1 VLKAVRLTVVLF
13 LVAFSV
19 FAVPTVRIKDIADLQ
34 GIRGNQL
41 VGIGLVT
48 GLAGR
53 GDSQNS
59 ELLKAAIA
67 NLVSNFGFRIDP
79 ADVRS
84 RNCAVVTV
92 SGQIP
97 AFVRAG
103 ETVDILVSS
112 IGDARTLEGG
122 VLLQTPL
129 KAANGQVYALAQ
141 GRIFKPQEGV
151 GINQRT
157 AGTVGTVPDGAIIE
171 QDVLSTFLD
180 DNSLSILLR
189 HPDFVTAS
197 SVSEAIR
204 QQYPNILLQTVD
216 AAMIELSIPDQW
228 RADPV
233 GFIAELESIQVTP
246 EPSNKVVIDS
256 SSGVIIFGEQVRI
269 GKVAVSY
276 QDISVNVGPY
286 GRPPAGLW
294 DEEEREH
301 NFVFDQTTTV
311 EELVE
316 VLKTIGLE
324 TQMIIHIIKAIDRA
338 GSLYGTLIVQ

>member
-1 VLKAVRLTVVLF
+1 LKAIRLSIVLF
-13 LVAFSV
+13 LLAVSV
-19 FAVPTVRIKDIADLQ
+19 FAVPSVRIKDIADLQ
-34 GIRGNQL
+34 GIRDNQL

-92 SGQIP
+92 SCRIP
-97 AFVRAG
+97 AFVRTG
-103 ETVDILVSS
+103 ENVDILVSS

-141 GRIFKPQEGV
+141 GQIFTTQGA
-151 GINQRT
+151 GGANQRT
-157 AGTVGTVPDGAIIE
+157 VGTIPGGAIIE
-171 QDVLSTFLD
+171 QDVLSSFLD

-189 HPDFVTAS
+189 HPDFVTAN
-197 SVSEAIR
+197 SVSAAIR
-204 QQYPNILLQTVD
+204 QKYPDILLRTVD
-216 AAMIELSIPDQW
+216 AAMIELSIPEQW
-228 RADPV
+228 QANPV

-256 SSGVIIFGEQVRI
+256 SSGVIIFGEQVRV

-286 GRPPAGLW
+286 GRPAGLL
-294 DEEEREH
+294 DEEDSER

-311 EELVE
+311 EELVDT
-316 VLKTIGLE
+316 LKTVGLE
-324 TQMIIHIIKAIDRA
+324 TEMIIHIVKAIDRA

>member
-1 VLKAVRLTVVLF
+1 LLKAIRLSLALF
-13 LVAFSV
+13 LLGISA
-19 FAVPTVRIKDIADLQ
+19 FAVPTVRIKDIADLR

-92 SGQIP
+92 SCQIP

-112 IGDARTLEGG
+112 IGDARTLDGG

-129 KAANGQVYALAQ
+129 KAANGEVYALAQ
-141 GRIFKPQEGV
+141 GQIFSPQAAAGS
-151 GINQRT
+151 NQK
-157 AGTVGTVPDGAIIE
+157 TVGSVPGGAILE
-171 QDVLSTFLD
+171 QDVVSSFLD

-189 HPDFVTAS
+189 HPDFVTAN

-204 QQYPNILLQTVD
+204 QKYPDILLQTVD

-228 RADPV
+228 QADPV

-256 SSGVIIFGEQVRI
+256 STGVIIFGEQVRI

-276 QDISVNVGPY
+276 QDISVDVGPY
-286 GRPPAGLW
+286 GRPAGWLGVG
-294 DEEEREH
+294 EETEN
-301 NFVFDQTTTV
+301 NFIFDQTTTV
-311 EELVE
+311 EQLVDTLRT
-316 VLKTIGLE
+316 VGLE

-338 GSLYGTLIVQ
+338 GSLYGTLVVQ

>member
-1 VLKAVRLTVVLF
+1 LLKAIRLSIALF
-13 LVAFSV
+13 LLGISA
-19 FAVPTVRIKDIADLQ
+19 FAVPTVRIKDIADLR
-34 GIRGNQL
+34 GIRDNQL

-92 SGQIP
+92 SCQIP

-112 IGDARTLEGG
+112 IGDARTLDGG

-129 KAANGQVYALAQ
+129 KAANGEVYALAQ
-141 GRIFKPQEGV
+141 GQIFSLQAAAGS
-151 GINQRT
+151 NQK
-157 AGTVGTVPDGAIIE
+157 TVGSIPGGAILE
-171 QDVLSTFLD
+171 QDVVSSFLD

-189 HPDFVTAS
+189 HPDFVTAN

-204 QQYPNILLQTVD
+204 QKYPDVLLQTVD
-216 AAMIELSIPDQW
+216 AAMIQLSIPDQW
-228 RADPV
+228 RANPV

-256 SSGVIIFGEQVRI
+256 STGVIIFGEQVRI

-276 QDISVNVGPY
+276 QDISVDVGPY
-286 GRPPAGLW
+286 GRPAGWLR

-311 EELVE
+311 DQLVDTLRT
-316 VLKTIGLE
+316 VGLE

-338 GSLYGTLIVQ
+338 GSLYGTLVVQ

>member
-1 VLKAVRLTVVLF
+1 LKTIRLSLVLF
-13 LVAFSV
+13 LLGVSA
-19 FAVPTVRIKDIADLQ
+19 FAVPSVRIKDIADLQ
-34 GIRGNQL
+34 GIRDNQL

-67 NLVSNFGFRIDP
+67 NLLSNFGFRIDP

-92 SGQIP
+92 SCQIP

-103 ETVDILVSS
+103 ENVDILVSS
-112 IGDARTLEGG
+112 IGDARTLDGG

-129 KAANGQVYALAQ
+129 RAANGVVYAMAQ
-141 GRIFKPQEGV
+141 GQIFTTQAATGGSQRTV
-151 GINQRT
+151 GIIP
-157 AGTVGTVPDGAIIE
+157 GGAIIE

-189 HPDFVTAS
+189 HPDFVTAN
-197 SVSEAIR
+197 SVSAAIR
-204 QQYPNILLQTVD
+204 QKYPDILLQAVD
-216 AAMIELSIPDQW
+216 AAMIELSIPQQW
-228 RADPV
+228 RSDPV

-276 QDISVNVGPY
+276 QDISVSVSPY
-286 GRPPAGLW
+286 GRAATGLLEG
-294 DEEEREH
+294 EEGEQ

-311 EELVE
+311 EELVDT
-316 VLKTIGLE
+316 LKTIGLE
-324 TQMIIHIIKAIDRA
+324 TEMIIHIIKAIDRA

>member
-1 VLKAVRLTVVLF
+1 LKATRLVVILF
-13 LVAFSV
+13 LAGVSA
-19 FAVPTVRIKDIADLQ
+19 FAVPSVRIKDIADLR

-59 ELLKAAIA
+59 ELLRAAIA

-92 SGQIP
+92 SCRIP

-103 ETVDILVSS
+103 ETADILVSS

-129 KAANGQVYALAQ
+129 KAADGEVYALAQ
-141 GRIFKPQEGV
+141 GRIFTPQAAAGN
-151 GINQRT
+151 NQQ
-157 AGTVGTVPDGAIIE
+157 TVGTITGGAIME
-171 QDVLSTFLD
+171 QDVLSSFLD

-189 HPDFVTAS
+189 HPDFVTAN

-204 QQYPNILLQTVD
+204 QKYPDILLQTVD
-216 AAMIELSIPDQW
+216 AAMIELSVPDQW
-228 RADPV
+228 QADPV

-269 GKVAVSY
+269 GTVAVSY

-286 GRPPAGLW
+286 GRPVGGLW
-294 DEEEREH
+294 DEEEKEH

-311 EELVE
+311 EDLVDT
-316 VLKTIGLE
+316 LRTIGLE
-324 TQMIIHIIKAIDRA
+324 TPMIINIIKAIDRA
-338 GSLYGTLIVQ
+338 GSLYGTLVVQ

>member
-1 VLKAVRLTVVLF
+1 VVLF
-13 LVAFSV
+13 LIGISGFS
-19 FAVPTVRIKDIADLQ
+19 VPTVRIKDIADLR

-59 ELLKAAIA
+59 ELLKSAIA
-67 NLVSNFGFRIDP
+67 SLVSNFGFRIDP

-84 RNCAVVTV
+84 RNCAVVSV
-92 SGQIP
+92 SCQIP

-103 ETVDILVSS
+103 ETVDVLVSS

-129 KAANGQVYALAQ
+129 RAANGQVYALAQ
-141 GRIFKPQEGV
+141 GQIFTPSTAAGT
-151 GINQRT
+151 NQR
-157 AGTVGTVPDGAIIE
+157 TVGTVPGGAIIE
-171 QDVLSTFLD
+171 QEVLSSFLA

-189 HPDFVTAS
+189 HPDFVTAN

-204 QQYPNILLQTVD
+204 QRYPDILLQTVD
-216 AAMIELSIPDQW
+216 AAMIELSIPERW
-228 RADPV
+228 RTDPV
-233 GFIAELESIQVTP
+233 GFIAGLESIQVTP
-246 EPSNKVVIDS
+246 EPSNRVVIDS

-286 GRPPAGLW
+286 GRSPGGLL
-294 DEEEREH
+294 DEDEQES

-316 VLKTIGLE
+316 ALRTIGLE

>member
-1 VLKAVRLTVVLF
+1 LLKAIRLSIALF
-13 LVAFSV
+13 LLGISA
-19 FAVPTVRIKDIADLQ
+19 FAVPTVRIKDIADLR
-34 GIRGNQL
+34 GIRDNQL

-67 NLVSNFGFRIDP
+67 NLVSNFGFRTDP
-79 ADVRS
+79 ADIRS

-92 SGQIP
+92 SCQIP

-112 IGDARTLEGG
+112 IGDARTLDGG

-129 KAANGQVYALAQ
+129 KAANGEVYALAQ
-141 GRIFKPQEGV
+141 GQIFSPQAA
-151 GINQRT
+151 
-157 AGTVGTVPDGAIIE
+157 AGSSQKTVGSIPGGAILE
-171 QDVLSTFLD
+171 QDIVSSFLD

-189 HPDFVTAS
+189 HPDFVTAN

-204 QQYPNILLQTVD
+204 QKYPDVLLQTVD

-228 RADPV
+228 RANPV

-256 SSGVIIFGEQVRI
+256 STGVIIFGEQVQI

-276 QDISVNVGPY
+276 QDISVDVGPY
-286 GRPPAGLW
+286 GRPAGGLW
-294 DEEEREH
+294 DEKREH

-311 EELVE
+311 EQLVDTLRT
-316 VLKTIGLE
+316 VGLE

-338 GSLYGTLIVQ
+338 GSLYGTLVVQ

>member
-1 VLKAVRLTVVLF
+1 LKAIRLSLVLF
-13 LVAFSV
+13 LLAACA
-19 FAVPTVRIKDIADLQ
+19 FAVPAVRIKDIADLR
-34 GIRGNQL
+34 GIRDNQL

-59 ELLKAAIA
+59 ELLKTAIA

-92 SGQIP
+92 SCQIP

-103 ETVDILVSS
+103 ESVDILVSS

-129 KAANGQVYALAQ
+129 KAANGEVYALAQ
-141 GRIFKPQEGV
+141 GQIFTPRAAAGT
-151 GINQRT
+151 NQR
-157 AGTVGTVPDGAIIE
+157 TVGTVPGGAIIE
-171 QDVLSTFLD
+171 QEVVSSFLD

-189 HPDFVTAS
+189 HPDFVTAN

-204 QQYPNILLQTVD
+204 QKYPDILLQTVD
-216 AAMIELSIPDQW
+216 AAMIELSIPNQW
-228 RADPV
+228 RTDPV
-233 GFIAELESIQVTP
+233 GFIAELESLQVTP
-246 EPSNKVVIDS
+246 APSNKVVIDS

-276 QDISVNVGPY
+276 QDISVNVSPY
-286 GRPPAGLW
+286 GRPAGGLW
-294 DEEEREH
+294 DEEETKH

-311 EELVE
+311 EQLVDT
-316 VLKTIGLE
+316 LRTIGLE
-324 TQMIIHIIKAIDRA
+324 TQTIIHIIKAIDRA
-338 GSLYGTLIVQ
+338 GSLYGTLVVQ

>member
-1 VLKAVRLTVVLF
+1 LKLIRLAVALF
-13 LVAFSV
+13 LLGVSA
-19 FAVPTVRIKDIADLQ
+19 FAVPTVRIKDIADLR
-34 GIRGNQL
+34 GIRDNQL

-92 SGQIP
+92 SCQIP

-103 ETVDILVSS
+103 ESVDILVSS

-129 KAANGQVYALAQ
+129 KAANGEVYALAQ
-141 GRIFKPQEGV
+141 GRIFTPQAAAGS
-151 GINQRT
+151 NQRT
-157 AGTVGTVPDGAIIE
+157 VGSVPGGAIIE
-171 QDVLSTFLD
+171 QDVLSSFLD

-189 HPDFVTAS
+189 HPDFVTAN

-204 QQYPNILLQTVD
+204 QKYPDILLQSVD

-276 QDISVNVGPY
+276 QDISVNIGPY
-286 GRPPAGLW
+286 GRPAGGLW

-311 EELVE
+311 EELVDA
-316 VLKTIGLE
+316 LRTIGLE
-324 TQMIIHIIKAIDRA
+324 TQTIIHIIKAIDRA

>member
-1 VLKAVRLTVVLF
+1 MKAIRLSLVLF
-13 LVAFSV
+13 LLAACA
-19 FAVPTVRIKDIADLQ
+19 FAVPAVRIKDIADLR
-34 GIRGNQL
+34 GIRDNQL

-59 ELLKAAIA
+59 ELLKTAIA

-92 SGQIP
+92 SCQIP

-103 ETVDILVSS
+103 ESVDILVSS

-129 KAANGQVYALAQ
+129 KAANGEVYALAQ
-141 GRIFKPQEGV
+141 GQIFTPRAAAGT
-151 GINQRT
+151 NQR
-157 AGTVGTVPDGAIIE
+157 TVGTVPGGAIIE
-171 QDVLSTFLD
+171 QEVVSSFLD

-189 HPDFVTAS
+189 HPDFVTAN

-204 QQYPNILLQTVD
+204 QKYPDILLQTVD
-216 AAMIELSIPDQW
+216 AAMIELSIPNQW
-228 RADPV
+228 RTDPV
-233 GFIAELESIQVTP
+233 GFIAELESLQVTP
-246 EPSNKVVIDS
+246 APSNKVVIDS

-276 QDISVNVGPY
+276 QDISVNVSPY
-286 GRPPAGLW
+286 GRSAGGLW
-294 DEEEREH
+294 DEEETKH

-311 EELVE
+311 EQLVDT
-316 VLKTIGLE
+316 LRTIGLE
-324 TQMIIHIIKAIDRA
+324 TQTIIHIIKAIDRA
-338 GSLYGTLIVQ
+338 GSLYGTLVVQ

>member
-1 VLKAVRLTVVLF
+1 LKAIRLSLALF
-13 LVAFSV
+13 LLGACA
-19 FAVPTVRIKDIADLQ
+19 FAVPAVRIKDIADLR
-34 GIRGNQL
+34 GIRSNQL

-67 NLVSNFGFRIDP
+67 NLVSNFGFRIDA

-92 SGQIP
+92 SCRIP
-97 AFVRAG
+97 AFVRSG
-103 ETVDILVSS
+103 ESVDVLVSS
-112 IGDARTLEGG
+112 IGDARTLDGG

-129 KAANGQVYALAQ
+129 KAANGEVYALAQ
-141 GRIFKPQEGV
+141 GRIFTPQAAAGST
-151 GINQRT
+151 QR
-157 AGTVGTVPDGAIIE
+157 TVGTVPGGAIIE
-171 QDVLSTFLD
+171 QDVVSSFVD

-189 HPDFVTAS
+189 HPDFVTAN

-204 QQYPNILLQTVD
+204 LRYPDILLQTVD
-216 AAMIELSIPDQW
+216 AAMIQLSIPDQW
-228 RADPV
+228 QADPV

-269 GKVAVSY
+269 GKVAISY

-286 GRPPAGLW
+286 GRPPGAFW
-294 DEEEREH
+294 EEEDTEH

-311 EELVE
+311 EELVDT
-316 VLKTIGLE
+316 LRTIGLE

-338 GSLYGTLIVQ
+338 GSLYGTLVVQ

>member
-1 VLKAVRLTVVLF
+1 LLKAIRLSIALF
-13 LVAFSV
+13 LLGISA
-19 FAVPTVRIKDIADLQ
+19 FAVPTVRIKDIADLR
-34 GIRGNQL
+34 GIRDNQL

-67 NLVSNFGFRIDP
+67 NLVSNFGFRTDP
-79 ADVRS
+79 ADIRS

-92 SGQIP
+92 SCQIP

-112 IGDARTLEGG
+112 IGDARTLDGG

-129 KAANGQVYALAQ
+129 KAANGEVYALAQ
-141 GRIFKPQEGV
+141 GQIFSPQAA
-151 GINQRT
+151 
-157 AGTVGTVPDGAIIE
+157 AGSSQKTVGSIPGGAILE
-171 QDVLSTFLD
+171 QDVVSSFLD

-189 HPDFVTAS
+189 HPDFVTAN

-204 QQYPNILLQTVD
+204 QKYPDVLLQTVD

-228 RADPV
+228 RANPV

-256 SSGVIIFGEQVRI
+256 STGVIIFGEQVRI
-269 GKVAVSY
+269 GKVEVSY
-276 QDISVNVGPY
+276 QDISVDVGPY
-286 GRPPAGLW
+286 GRPAGWLG

-311 EELVE
+311 EQLVDTLRT
-316 VLKTIGLE
+316 VGLE
-324 TQMIIHIIKAIDRA
+324 TQMIIHIIKAIDKA
-338 GSLYGTLIVQ
+338 GSLYGTLVVQ

>member
-1 VLKAVRLTVVLF
+1 LKAIRLSLALF
-13 LVAFSV
+13 LLAASV
-19 FAVPTVRIKDIADLQ
+19 FAVPSVRIKDIADLQ
-34 GIRGNQL
+34 GIRDNQL

-92 SGQIP
+92 SCQIP
-97 AFVRAG
+97 AFARAG
-103 ETVDILVSS
+103 ESVDILVSS
-112 IGDARTLEGG
+112 IGDARTLEAG

-129 KAANGQVYALAQ
+129 KAANGEVIALAQ
-141 GRIFKPQEGV
+141 GQIFTVQAAAGA
-151 GINQRT
+151 NQRT
-157 AGTVGTVPDGAIIE
+157 VGTIPGGAIIE
-171 QDVLSTFLD
+171 REVVSSFLD

-189 HPDFVTAS
+189 HPDFVTAN
-197 SVSEAIR
+197 SVSAAIR
-204 QQYPNILLQTVD
+204 QQYPEIQLQTVD
-216 AAMIELSIPDQW
+216 AAMIELSVPDQW
-228 RADPV
+228 QTDPV

-256 SSGVIIFGEQVRI
+256 STGVIIFGEQVRI

-286 GRPPAGLW
+286 GRAPAGFLNG
-294 DEEEREH
+294 EEKEQ
-301 NFVFDQTTTV
+301 NFIFDQATTV
-311 EELVE
+311 EQLVDT
-316 VLKTIGLE
+316 LKTIGLE
-324 TQMIIHIIKAIDRA
+324 TESIIHIIKAIDRA

>member
-1 VLKAVRLTVVLF
+1 LKAIRLSLALF
-13 LVAFSV
+13 LLAASV
-19 FAVPTVRIKDIADLQ
+19 FAVPSVRIKDIADLQ
-34 GIRGNQL
+34 GIRENQL

-92 SGQIP
+92 SCQIP
-97 AFVRAG
+97 AFARAG
-103 ETVDILVSS
+103 ESVDILVSS
-112 IGDARTLEGG
+112 IGDARTLEAG

-129 KAANGQVYALAQ
+129 KAANGEVIALAQ
-141 GRIFKPQEGV
+141 GQIFTVQAAAGA
-151 GINQRT
+151 NQRT
-157 AGTVGTVPDGAIIE
+157 VGTIPGGAIIE
-171 QDVLSTFLD
+171 REVVSSFLD

-189 HPDFVTAS
+189 HPDFVTAN
-197 SVSEAIR
+197 SVSAAIR
-204 QQYPNILLQTVD
+204 QQYPEIQLQTVD
-216 AAMIELSIPDQW
+216 AAMIELSVPDQW
-228 RADPV
+228 QTDPV

-256 SSGVIIFGEQVRI
+256 STGVIIFGEQVRI

-286 GRPPAGLW
+286 GRAPAGFLNG
-294 DEEEREH
+294 EEKEQ
-301 NFVFDQTTTV
+301 NFIFDQATTV
-311 EELVE
+311 EQLVDT
-316 VLKTIGLE
+316 LKTIGLE
-324 TQMIIHIIKAIDRA
+324 TESIIHIIKAIDRA

>member
-1 VLKAVRLTVVLF
+1 LLKAIRLSIALF
-13 LVAFSV
+13 LLGISA
-19 FAVPTVRIKDIADLQ
+19 FAVPAVRIKDIADLR
-34 GIRGNQL
+34 GIRDNQL

-92 SGQIP
+92 SCQIP

-112 IGDARTLEGG
+112 IGDARTLDGG

-129 KAANGQVYALAQ
+129 KAANGEVYALAQ
-141 GRIFKPQEGV
+141 GQIFSLQAAAGS
-151 GINQRT
+151 NQK
-157 AGTVGTVPDGAIIE
+157 TVGSIPGGAILE
-171 QDVLSTFLD
+171 QDVVSSFLD

-189 HPDFVTAS
+189 HPDFVTAN

-204 QQYPNILLQTVD
+204 QKYPDVLLQTVD
-216 AAMIELSIPDQW
+216 AAMIQLSIPDQW
-228 RADPV
+228 RANPV

-256 SSGVIIFGEQVRI
+256 STGVIIFGEQVRI

-276 QDISVNVGPY
+276 QDISVDVGPY
-286 GRPPAGLW
+286 GRPAGWLR

-311 EELVE
+311 EQLVDTLRT
-316 VLKTIGLE
+316 VGLE

-338 GSLYGTLIVQ
+338 GSLYGTLVVQ

>member
-1 VLKAVRLTVVLF
+1 MKAIRLSIAL
-13 LVAFSV
+13 LLLGISA
-19 FAVPTVRIKDIADLQ
+19 FAVPTVRIKDIADLR
-34 GIRGNQL
+34 GIRDNQL

-79 ADVRS
+79 ADIRS

-92 SGQIP
+92 SCQIP

-112 IGDARTLEGG
+112 IGDARTLDGG

-129 KAANGQVYALAQ
+129 KAANGEVYALAQ
-141 GRIFKPQEGV
+141 GQIFSLQAAAGS
-151 GINQRT
+151 NQK
-157 AGTVGTVPDGAIIE
+157 TVGSIPGGAILE
-171 QDVLSTFLD
+171 QDVVSSFLD

-189 HPDFVTAS
+189 HPDFVTAN

-204 QQYPNILLQTVD
+204 QKYPDVLLQTVD
-216 AAMIELSIPDQW
+216 AAMIQLSIPDQW
-228 RADPV
+228 RANPV

-256 SSGVIIFGEQVRI
+256 STGVIIFGEQVRI

-276 QDISVNVGPY
+276 QDISVDVGPY
-286 GRPPAGLW
+286 GRPAGWLR

-311 EELVE
+311 EQLVDTLRT
-316 VLKTIGLE
+316 VGLE

-338 GSLYGTLIVQ
+338 GSLYGTLVVQ

>member
-1 VLKAVRLTVVLF
+1 LLKTIRLSLVLF
-13 LVAFSV
+13 LAGACA
-19 FAVPTVRIKDIADLQ
+19 FAVPAVRIKDIADLQ
-34 GIRGNQL
+34 GIRDNQL

-67 NLVSNFGFRIDP
+67 TLVSNFGFRIDP

-92 SGQIP
+92 SCQIP

-103 ETVDILVSS
+103 ESVDILVSS

-141 GRIFKPQEGV
+141 GQIFTPPAATGT
-151 GINQRT
+151 NQRT
-157 AGTVGTVPDGAIIE
+157 VGTIPGGAIIE
-171 QDVLSTFLD
+171 QDVVSSFLD

-189 HPDFVTAS
+189 HPDFVTAN
-197 SVSEAIR
+197 SVSQAIR
-204 QQYPNILLQTVD
+204 QRYPDIQLQTVD
-216 AAMIELSIPDQW
+216 AALIELSIPDQ
-228 RADPV
+228 RQADPV

-246 EPSNKVVIDS
+246 EPSNRVVIDS

-276 QDISVNVGPY
+276 QDITVNVSPY
-286 GRPPAGLW
+286 GRSAGGLW
-294 DEEEREH
+294 DEEETEQ

-311 EELVE
+311 EELVDT
-316 VLKTIGLE
+316 LRTIGLE
-324 TQMIIHIIKAIDRA
+324 TQAIINIIKAIDRA
-338 GSLYGTLIVQ
+338 GSLYGTLVVQ

>member
-1 VLKAVRLTVVLF
+1 LKTIRLSLVLF
-13 LVAFSV
+13 LAGACA
-19 FAVPTVRIKDIADLQ
+19 FAVPAVRIKDIADLQ
-34 GIRGNQL
+34 GIRDNQL

-67 NLVSNFGFRIDP
+67 TLVSNFGFRIDP

-92 SGQIP
+92 SCQIP

-103 ETVDILVSS
+103 ESVDILVSS

-141 GRIFKPQEGV
+141 GQIFTPPAATGT
-151 GINQRT
+151 NQRT
-157 AGTVGTVPDGAIIE
+157 VGTIPGGAIIE
-171 QDVLSTFLD
+171 QDVVSSFLD

-189 HPDFVTAS
+189 HPDFVTAN
-197 SVSEAIR
+197 SVSQAIR
-204 QQYPNILLQTVD
+204 QRNPDIQLQTVD
-216 AAMIELSIPDQW
+216 AALIELSIPDQ
-228 RADPV
+228 RQADPV

-246 EPSNKVVIDS
+246 EPSNRVVIDS

-276 QDISVNVGPY
+276 QDITVNVSPY
-286 GRPPAGLW
+286 GRSAGGLW
-294 DEEEREH
+294 NEEETEQ

-311 EELVE
+311 EELVDT
-316 VLKTIGLE
+316 LRTIGLE
-324 TQMIIHIIKAIDRA
+324 TQAIINIIKAIDRA
-338 GSLYGTLIVQ
+338 GSLYGTLVVQ

>member
-1 VLKAVRLTVVLF
+1 MKAIRLSIALF
-13 LVAFSV
+13 LLGISAFSV
-19 FAVPTVRIKDIADLQ
+19 PAVRIKDIADLR
-34 GIRGNQL
+34 GIRDNQL

-79 ADVRS
+79 ADIRS

-92 SGQIP
+92 SCQIP

-112 IGDARTLEGG
+112 IGDARTLDGG

-129 KAANGQVYALAQ
+129 KAANGEVYALAQ
-141 GRIFKPQEGV
+141 GQIFSPQAAAGS
-151 GINQRT
+151 NQK
-157 AGTVGTVPDGAIIE
+157 TVGSIPGGAILE
-171 QDVLSTFLD
+171 QDVVSSFLD

-189 HPDFVTAS
+189 HPDFVTAN

-204 QQYPNILLQTVD
+204 QKYPDVLLQTVD
-216 AAMIELSIPDQW
+216 AAMIQLSIPDQW
-228 RADPV
+228 RANPV

-256 SSGVIIFGEQVRI
+256 STGVIIFGEQVRI

-276 QDISVNVGPY
+276 QDISVDVGPY
-286 GRPPAGLW
+286 GRPAGWLR

-311 EELVE
+311 EQLVDTLRT
-316 VLKTIGLE
+316 VGLE

-338 GSLYGTLIVQ
+338 GSLYGTLVVQ

>member
-1 VLKAVRLTVVLF
+1 LKAIRLSLALILLAV
-13 LVAFSV
+13 SV
-19 FAVPTVRIKDIADLQ
+19 FAVPAVRIKDIADLQ
-34 GIRGNQL
+34 GIRDNQL

-67 NLVSNFGFRIDP
+67 NLVSNFGFRIGP
-79 ADVRS
+79 ADIRS

-92 SGQIP
+92 SCQIP

-103 ETVDILVSS
+103 ESVDILVSS

-129 KAANGQVYALAQ
+129 KAANGEIYALAQ
-141 GRIFKPQEGV
+141 GQIF
-151 GINQRT
+151 T
-157 AGTVGTVPDGAIIE
+157 APTAAGGNARTVGTVPGGAIIE
-171 QDVLSTFLD
+171 QDVVSSFLD

-189 HPDFVTAS
+189 HPDFVTANTVAS
-197 SVSEAIR
+197 AIR
-204 QQYPNILLQTVD
+204 QKYPQILLQTVD

-228 RADPV
+228 QADPV

-276 QDISVNVGPY
+276 QDISVNVSPY
-286 GRPPAGLW
+286 GRPAAGLLVG
-294 DEEEREH
+294 EEKEH
-301 NFVFDQTTTV
+301 NFIFDQTTTV
-311 EELVE
+311 EELVDT
-316 VLKTIGLE
+316 LKTIGLE
-324 TQMIIHIIKAIDRA
+324 TEMIIHIIKAIDRA

>member
-1 VLKAVRLTVVLF
+1 MKAIRISLALF
-13 LVAFSV
+13 LLSVSV
-19 FAVPTVRIKDIADLQ
+19 FAVPSVRIKDIADLQ
-34 GIRGNQL
+34 GIRDNQL

-92 SGQIP
+92 SCQIP

-103 ETVDILVSS
+103 ESVDILVSS

-129 KAANGQVYALAQ
+129 KAANGEVIALAQ
-141 GRIFKPQEGV
+141 GQIFTVQAAAG
-151 GINQRT
+151 GNQR
-157 AGTVGTVPDGAIIE
+157 TVGTVNGGAIIE
-171 QDVLSTFLD
+171 QEVVSSFLA

-189 HPDFVTAS
+189 HPDFVTAN
-197 SVSEAIR
+197 SVSAAIR
-204 QQYPNILLQTVD
+204 QKYPEIRLQTVD
-216 AAMIELSIPDQW
+216 AAMIQLAIPDQW
-228 RADPV
+228 QANPV

-256 SSGVIIFGEQVRI
+256 STGVIIFGEQVRV

-276 QDISVNVGPY
+276 QDISVNVSPY
-286 GRPPAGLW
+286 GRPPAGFL
-294 DEEEREH
+294 DGEEKEQ
-301 NFVFDQTTTV
+301 NFIFDQATTV

-316 VLKTIGLE
+316 TLKTIGLE
-324 TQMIIHIIKAIDRA
+324 TEMIIHIIRAIDKA

>member
-1 VLKAVRLTVVLF
+1 MKAIRLA
-13 LVAFSV
+13 LVILLIGVSA
-19 FAVPTVRIKDIADLQ
+19 FAVPSVRIKDIADLR

-79 ADVRS
+79 VDVRS

-92 SGQIP
+92 SCRIP

-129 KAANGQVYALAQ
+129 KAANGEVYALAQ
-141 GRIFKPQEGV
+141 GQIFSPQAAAGSD
-151 GINQRT
+151 QR
-157 AGTVGTVPDGAIIE
+157 TVGTVPGGAIIE
-171 QDVLSTFLD
+171 QDVLSNFLD

-189 HPDFVTAS
+189 HPDFVTAN

-204 QQYPNILLQTVD
+204 QKYPDILLQTVD
-216 AAMIELSIPDQW
+216 AAMIQLFIPDQW
-228 RADPV
+228 RANPV

-256 SSGVIIFGEQVRI
+256 GSGVIIFGEQVRI

-286 GRPPAGLW
+286 GRPAGALW
-294 DEEEREH
+294 DEEDTEH
-301 NFVFDQTTTV
+301 NFLFDQTTTV
-311 EELVE
+311 EELVNT
-316 VLKTIGLE
+316 LRTIGLE

>member
-1 VLKAVRLTVVLF
+1 LLLVLGAW
-13 LVAFSV
+13 V
-19 FAVPTVRIKDIADLQ
+19 FAVPAVRIKDIADLR

-92 SGQIP
+92 SCRVP
-97 AFVRAG
+97 PFVRAG
-103 ETVDILVSS
+103 ETADVLVSS

-129 KAANGQVYALAQ
+129 QAANGQVYALAQ
-141 GRIFKPQEGV
+141 GQIFSPPTAAGA
-151 GINQRT
+151 GQR
-157 AGTVGTVPDGAIIE
+157 TVGTVPGGAIIE
-171 QDVLSTFLD
+171 RDVLSQFLTD
-180 DNSLSILLR
+180 DSLSILLR
-189 HPDFVTAS
+189 NPDFVTANA
-197 SVSEAIR
+197 VSAAIR
-204 QQYPNILLQTVD
+204 EEYPNIVLRTVD
-216 AAMIELSIPDQW
+216 AAMIELSVPDQW
-228 RADPV
+228 MDDPV
-233 GFIAELESIQVTP
+233 GFIAELESIEVTP

-256 SSGVIIFGEQVRI
+256 GSGVIIFGERVRI

-276 QDISVNVGPY
+276 QDISVTVSPY
-286 GRPPAGLW
+286 RRPPAGFW
-294 DEEEREH
+294 EEEKAEQS
-301 NFVFDQTTTV
+301 FVLEETTTV
-311 EELVE
+311 EDLVE
-316 VLKTIGLE
+316 TLRTVGLE
-324 TQMIIHIIKAIDRA
+324 TETIIHIMKAIDRA
-338 GSLYGTLIVQ
+338 GSLYGTLVVQ

>member
-1 VLKAVRLTVVLF
+1 LLKAIRLSIALF
-13 LVAFSV
+13 LLGISA
-19 FAVPTVRIKDIADLQ
+19 FAVPTVRIKDIADLR
-34 GIRGNQL
+34 GIRDNQL

-92 SGQIP
+92 SCQIP

-112 IGDARTLEGG
+112 IGDARTLDGG

-129 KAANGQVYALAQ
+129 KAANGEVYALAQ
-141 GRIFKPQEGV
+141 GQIFSLQAAAGS
-151 GINQRT
+151 NQK
-157 AGTVGTVPDGAIIE
+157 TVGSIPGGAILE
-171 QDVLSTFLD
+171 QDVVSSFLD

-189 HPDFVTAS
+189 HPDFVTAN

-204 QQYPNILLQTVD
+204 QKYPDVLLQTVD
-216 AAMIELSIPDQW
+216 AAMIQLSIPDQW
-228 RADPV
+228 RANPV

-256 SSGVIIFGEQVRI
+256 STGVIIFGEQVRI

-276 QDISVNVGPY
+276 QDISVDVGPY
-286 GRPPAGLW
+286 GRPAGWLR

-311 EELVE
+311 EQLVDTLRT
-316 VLKTIGLE
+316 VGLE

-338 GSLYGTLIVQ
+338 GSLYGTLVVQ

>member
-1 VLKAVRLTVVLF
+1 LLKAIRLSIALF
-13 LVAFSV
+13 LLGISA
-19 FAVPTVRIKDIADLQ
+19 FAVPTVRIKDIADLR
-34 GIRGNQL
+34 GIRDNQL

-92 SGQIP
+92 SCQIP

-112 IGDARTLEGG
+112 IGDARTLDGG

-129 KAANGQVYALAQ
+129 KAANGEVYALAQ
-141 GRIFKPQEGV
+141 GQIFSLQAAAGS
-151 GINQRT
+151 NQK
-157 AGTVGTVPDGAIIE
+157 TVGSIPGGAILE
-171 QDVLSTFLD
+171 QDVVSSFLD

-189 HPDFVTAS
+189 HPDFVTAN

-204 QQYPNILLQTVD
+204 QKYPDVLLQTVD
-216 AAMIELSIPDQW
+216 AAMIQLSIPDQW
-228 RADPV
+228 RANPV

-256 SSGVIIFGEQVRI
+256 STGVIIFGEQVRI

-276 QDISVNVGPY
+276 QDISVDVGPY
-286 GRPPAGLW
+286 GRPAGWLR

-311 EELVE
+311 EQLVDT
-316 VLKTIGLE
+316 LRTIGLE

-338 GSLYGTLIVQ
+338 GSLYGTLVVQ